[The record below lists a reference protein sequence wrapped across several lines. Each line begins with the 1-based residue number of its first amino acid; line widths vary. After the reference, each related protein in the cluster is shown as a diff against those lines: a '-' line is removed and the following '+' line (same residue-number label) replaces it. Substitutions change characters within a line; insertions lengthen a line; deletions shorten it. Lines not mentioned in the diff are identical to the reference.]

1 MIKKKKIVVALDG
14 PAGSGKSTI
23 AKFLAQD
30 LGLDYID
37 SGALYR
43 SLAYYGLTHFD
54 LVESKEDQIATHF
67 EKNPEDL
74 KIIYENHHQVVIF
87 QGAKLEV
94 EIRTPEVTKQVRY
107 VANHSGCRDIVN
119 QKMRDAAKHYSLVV
133 DGRDIGTVVFPKSNN
148 KFYLDADPV
157 IRATRRAKETDVPL
171 VGPKFDQLVADIID
185 RDQSDMRRSLAPLKK
200 GKDATVIDT
209 SDLTI
214 DQVVSKIK
222 EKLMGL

>member
-1 MIKKKKIVVALDG
+1 MMEKKKIVVALDG

-43 SLAYYGLTHFD
+43 SLAYFGLTQFKA
-54 LVESKEDQIATHF
+54 VESKEDQIAAHF
-67 EKNPEDL
+67 ESNPEDL

-87 QGAKLEV
+87 QGQRLEA

-119 QKMRDAAKHYSLVV
+119 QKMRDAAQNYSLVV
-133 DGRDIGTVVFPKSNN
+133 DGRDIGTVVFPESNN
-148 KFYLDADPV
+148 KFYLDADAK
-157 IRATRRAKETDVPL
+157 IRATRRAKETNVPL
-171 VGPKFDQLVADIID
+171 SGPEFEQLVADIID
-185 RDQSDMRRSLAPLKK
+185 RDQSDMKRALAPLKK
-200 GKDATVIDT
+200 ADDATVIDT
-209 SDLTI
+209 SELNI
-214 DQVVSKIK
+214 DQVVALIK
-222 EKLMGL
+222 KGLKGL